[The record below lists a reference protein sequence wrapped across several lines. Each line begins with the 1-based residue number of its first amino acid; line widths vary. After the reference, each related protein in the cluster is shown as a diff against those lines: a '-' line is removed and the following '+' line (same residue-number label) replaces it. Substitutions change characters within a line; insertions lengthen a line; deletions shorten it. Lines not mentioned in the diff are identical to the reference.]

1 MDRMLFI
8 VKKVA
13 VRTTDTM
20 AAVILAIVLND
31 VCNDVEVVPSQQTLQ
46 DETFANRSTGTDG
59 DARLDIKAINFFHS
73 RSRKMRKCLI
83 CVLRF
88 GQEGKISR
96 VHQEVEISSNY
107 KWLHGSAFGSKQ

>member
-31 VCNDVEVVPSQQTLQ
+31 VCNDVEVVPGQRSQNTCRLIEP
-46 DETFANRSTGTDG
+46 DKCTVGSTYWHWRCHITDH
-59 DARLDIKAINFFHS
+59 K
-73 RSRKMRKCLI
+73 
-83 CVLRF
+83 
-88 GQEGKISR
+88 
-96 VHQEVEISSNY
+96 
-107 KWLHGSAFGSKQ
+107 